1 MTIGHR
7 PRRCLRQGT
16 VARDL
21 QGGDQ
26 MNEYELAKLEAQQL
40 LSSLRGD
47 GLARS
52 KRLTQA
58 LRLVCLVAGIEF
70 VVIVLGAILV
80 F

>member
-1 MTIGHR
+1 
-7 PRRCLRQGT
+7 
-16 VARDL
+16 
-21 QGGDQ
+21 
-26 MNEYELAKLEAQQL
+26 MNEYELAELEAQRL
-40 LSSLRGD
+40 LSSLRCD

>member
-1 MTIGHR
+1 
-7 PRRCLRQGT
+7 
-16 VARDL
+16 
-21 QGGDQ
+21 
-26 MNEYELAKLEAQQL
+26 MNEYELAELEAQQL
-40 LSSLRGD
+40 LPSLRGD

>member
-1 MTIGHR
+1 
-7 PRRCLRQGT
+7 
-16 VARDL
+16 
-21 QGGDQ
+21 
-26 MNEYELAKLEAQQL
+26 MNEYELAELEAQL